1 MFNFLK
7 PIEPSINC
15 SKCGGSVPVGS
26 NCCNYC
32 GTKYDRDLVALKYGM
47 EQSKTD
53 RECPDCKLG
62 LHSIDLEIGN
72 KFLVEKCGH
81 CYGVFLD
88 KLELEEL
95 LKLIFSYPG
104 EPDTLRLFELINCPD
119 REKQSV
125 KYRKCPVCSCM
136 MIRRNFGRRSGV
148 VMDVCRDHGTWL
160 DGGELAQI
168 IKWSTAGGQ
177 HSKCVLT
184 ERENKLKKAVE
195 ERKMEI
201 LRQGLRELRESN
213 NR

>member
-125 KYRKCPVCSCM
+125 KYRKCPVCSLSLIHIWRC
-136 MIRRNFGRRSGV
+136 RRSTL
-148 VMDVCRDHGTWL
+148 CRSRRSPYH
-160 DGGELAQI
+160 
-168 IKWSTAGGQ
+168 
-177 HSKCVLT
+177 
-184 ERENKLKKAVE
+184 
-195 ERKMEI
+195 
-201 LRQGLRELRESN
+201 
-213 NR
+213 